1 MAHRGKNTSH
11 NKKPPAGH
19 PSQTGLAQPAGWGEA
34 VTRFRNHLLGPAEA
48 SRYTVDH
55 YGRDLGSFASWWGS
69 AREGIELSPGAITD
83 SDLRDWKEH
92 LRTEPLDPT
101 GRTRKPA
108 AVNAKLA
115 AMRSF
120 LGWARDAGILDQVPT
135 VPKRVKAAR
144 PAYKAVPRADQ
155 NRLLRA
161 VEFGRVKR
169 DYALVLVLLDCGLRV
184 SELCK
189 LRWRDVEIGERKGD
203 LAVWEGKGR
212 KHRSVPIGKR
222 CRAALRELRPR
233 GVDPNEPV
241 FPSRKGADKSRPLTP
256 RAVQLLLAKYGRIS
270 GVKAS
275 PHMFRHSCAKDMLDR
290 GNQVTAVQAILGHES
305 VNTTL
310 GYLTSSP
317 EDLRKAVERDGEGD
331 E

>member
-1 MAHRGKNTSH
+1 
-11 NKKPPAGH
+11 
-19 PSQTGLAQPAGWGEA
+19 
-34 VTRFRNHLLGPAEA
+34 
-48 SRYTVDH
+48 VD
-55 YGRDLGSFASWWGS
+55 
-69 AREGIELSPGAITD
+69 AREGIELAPAAITD

-92 LRTEPLDPT
+92 LRSEPLDSD

-108 AVNAKLA
+108 AINAKLA

-120 LGWARDAGILDQVPT
+120 LGWAQDAGILAHVPT

-144 PAYKAVPRADQ
+144 PAYKALPRAEQ
-155 NRLLRA
+155 NKLLRA
-161 VEFGRVKR
+161 IEFGRVKR

-184 SELCK
+184 SELCQ
-189 LRWRDVEIGERKGD
+189 LRWRDVEISDRKGD
-203 LAVWEGKGR
+203 LAIWEGKGR

-222 CRAALRELRPR
+222 CRAALRAIRPA
-233 GVDPNEPV
+233 GVDPAEPV
-241 FPSRKGADKSRPLTP
+241 FKSRKGADKARPLTP
-256 RAVQLLLAKYGRIS
+256 RAVQLLLAKYGRTC

-275 PHMFRHSCAKDMLDR
+275 PHLFRHSCAKDMLDR
-290 GNQVTAVQAILGHES
+290 GNQVTAVRAILGHES

-317 EDLRKAVERDGEGD
+317 EDLRKAVERDGEDD